1 MVGGEL
7 SILQENGEKFY
18 LSIAIRIPHEL
29 LRNSHG
35 FLSWAARLLWFQ
47 FPWSH
52 PSSPKKISEN
62 PPKTPSF
69 QLDSENCFF
78 SKNHHLKYWKSKIT
92 ILIHFAGFICSFFSR
107 SPEPPSAWLQHT
119 EGIVVQTFRIIVT
132 AALFLTKKA
141 SGAPST
147 KKLVKH
153 AHIQRP
159 KALQFLIVM
168 HHVKQSRS
176 NRGLP
181 GEDS

>member
-1 MVGGEL
+1 MNCCG
-7 SILQENGEKFY
+7 ILMDFWAG
-18 LSIAIRIPHEL
+18 L
-29 LRNSHG
+29 LGCSD
-35 FLSWAARLLWFQ
+35 S
-47 FPWSH
+47 
-52 PSSPKKISEN
+52 SSPEATPVPRKKS
-62 PPKTPSF
+62 PKIRQKLRVFSWILKTF
-69 QLDSENCFF
+69 FF